1 MASPRCSN
9 RHGNF
14 PCYGYRRGER
24 QRKHR
29 QTDRGPVRLRGH
41 RRYASRA
48 RSGHTATLLADGR
61 VLIVGGGDGSSV
73 LASAE
78 LFDPVAGTFS
88 STKGNLKQAR
98 EAHCAVL
105 LPSGK
110 VLITG
115 GDDSTV
121 SLSSAELFDPV
132 AETFSAAGDMTTT
145 RAGATATLLR
155 DGRVLIAG
163 GVDNNYALL
172 ATAELYDPSVGT
184 FSATAGNMTSVR
196 WSHTA
201 TLLANGKVL
210 LAGGRSNF
218 SPNVHSASAELFD
231 PSTNTFTTT
240 GSMTTGRDFHTATLL
255 PDGRVLLLG
264 GNDFFSVSS
273 AELYDPGSGAFT
285 VAGYLTTPRH
295 FHTATLLSGGTVLV
309 TGGVNE
315 FPGQESPEFQQ
326 LWSAEVS
333 NSRSGGSTLT
343 GSLET
348 ERVRYTATVLNN
360 SEVLV
365 VGGTALPTAELYK

>member
-1 MASPRCSN
+1 MFRITAIASVIAMVLAAASCGGGPISPTELPTCSQDCVPPPPPEISVSPTSDTL
-9 RHGNF
+9 G
-14 PCYGYRRGER
+14 PGGV
-24 QRKHR
+24 RKFQATLTNAAGAVTWKVEEGAAGGTVTSDGLYVAPIATGTFHVTAIAAANGSESTAKLTVVPSGFVATGDMR
-29 QTDRGPVRLRGH
+29 
-41 RRYASRA
+41 AA

-98 EAHCAVL
+98 KLTALFFCL
-105 LPSGK
+105 GGK

-163 GVDNNYALL
+163 GVDNNDALL
-172 ATAELYDPSVGT
+172 ATAELYDRSVGT
-184 FSATAGNMTSVR
+184 FSDTAGNMTSVR

-201 TLLANGKVL
+201 TLLANGQVL

-218 SPNVHSASAELFD
+218 SPNVHSASANCSILLQT
-231 PSTNTFTTT
+231 PS
-240 GSMTTGRDFHTATLL
+240 
-255 PDGRVLLLG
+255 
-264 GNDFFSVSS
+264 
-273 AELYDPGSGAFT
+273 
-285 VAGYLTTPRH
+285 PR
-295 FHTATLLSGGTVLV
+295 
-309 TGGVNE
+309 
-315 FPGQESPEFQQ
+315 P
-326 LWSAEVS
+326 
-333 NSRSGGSTLT
+333 
-343 GSLET
+343 
-348 ERVRYTATVLNN
+348 VR
-360 SEVLV
+360 
-365 VGGTALPTAELYK
+365 